1 MNQPRFDMRMLLIV
15 GLIVIVGALFIIP
28 RLGEGEA
35 RDQSP
40 GVQDNN
46 PALPPLDGGRNTG
59 SGGTTNTGNV
69 QLGPVV
75 AASSVD
81 RDGCPVNATNT
92 FEPVEQ
98 VYIVAENSYV
108 PAGTMVFVRLYQ
120 NGQPLEDA
128 PEITADQD
136 YNNSCVNFVFEP
148 ETGARFQPGQYEAEF
163 IVNGNP
169 VDSVQFQIR

>member
-1 MNQPRFDMRMLLIV
+1 MNASRPNMRMLLIV

-28 RLGEGEA
+28 RLGSGVA
-35 RDQSP
+35 GDQSG
-40 GVQDNN
+40 GVQDTN
-46 PALPPLDGGRNTG
+46 PVLPTLDRSGNTG
-59 SGGTTNTGNV
+59 SSGTTNTSNV

-75 AASSVD
+75 AAASVD
-81 RDGCPVNATNT
+81 RDGCPVDATNT

-108 PAGTMVFVRLYQ
+108 PAGTSVFVRLYQ
-120 NGQPLEDA
+120 NGQPIEDA

-148 ETGARFQPGQYEAEF
+148 ETGARFEPGQYEAEF

-169 VDSVQFQIR
+169 VNSVQFQIR

>member
-1 MNQPRFDMRMLLIV
+1 MNQSRPNTRVLLIV

-28 RLGEGEA
+28 RLGPGDA
-35 RDQSP
+35 SDQTNRLD
-40 GVQDNN
+40 DNN
-46 PALPPLDGGRNTG
+46 EVLPPLSGDRQTG
-59 SGGTTNTGNV
+59 SSGTTNSGV
-69 QLGPVV
+69 QLGRIT
-75 AASSVD
+75 AAASVD
-81 RDGCPVNATNT
+81 RDGCPVDATNR

-98 VYIVAENSYV
+98 VYVVAEDSTI
-108 PAGTMVFVRLYQ
+108 PAGTLVFVRLYL
-120 NGQPLEDA
+120 NDQPVEDA

-148 ETGARFQPGQYEAEF
+148 ETGARFEPGSYEAEF